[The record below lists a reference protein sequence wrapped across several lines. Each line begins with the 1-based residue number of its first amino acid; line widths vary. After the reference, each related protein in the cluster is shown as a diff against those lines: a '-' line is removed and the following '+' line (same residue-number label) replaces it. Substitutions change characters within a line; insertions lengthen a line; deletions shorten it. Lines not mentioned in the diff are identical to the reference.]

1 MARIELR
8 DATIRVKDGLSG
20 TAAVNDMSV
29 MAGDNTLG
37 VDTVA
42 LNTTLDEQIPIG
54 ARFTIAGETGLPVHT
69 VTDRVGPDPTTSI
82 TFTPVLAAGVADDA
96 VITFLPQQIEVKI
109 GDGNLTYT
117 ENVNNEYLLDR
128 GDLDTVREGDQVPM
142 DVTMDFV
149 YEFVRTGTNEAI
161 TPVDAIKGINGAS
174 EWVSSSDDECEPYAV
189 DIEVEHNPPCGSA
202 ETETSLFPDF
212 RRDSLDFDLSAA
224 TISCKGR
231 CNATQPTITRS

>member
-1 MARIELR
+1 M
-8 DATIRVKDGLSG
+8 
-20 TAAVNDMSV
+20 V
-29 MAGDNTLG
+29 MAGDSTLG

-42 LNTTLDEQIPIG
+42 LNTTLTQQIPIG

-69 VTDRVGPDPTTSI
+69 VTNRVGPNPTTSI
-82 TFTPVLAAGVADDA
+82 TFTPVLAAGVVDDA
-96 VITFLPQQIEVKI
+96 VMTFLPQQIEVKI

-128 GDLDTVREGDQVPM
+128 GDLDTVREGDQAPM

-149 YEFVRTGTNEAI
+149 YEFVRTGTNETI
-161 TPVDAIKGINGAS
+161 TPVDAIKGIGGAD
-174 EWVSSSDDECEPYAV
+174 EWVSSSADLCEPYAV
-189 DIEVEHNPPCGSA
+189 DIEVEHNPPCGTA
-202 ETETSLFPDF
+202 ETETTLFPDF

-231 CNATQPTITRS
+231 CNATEPTITRS